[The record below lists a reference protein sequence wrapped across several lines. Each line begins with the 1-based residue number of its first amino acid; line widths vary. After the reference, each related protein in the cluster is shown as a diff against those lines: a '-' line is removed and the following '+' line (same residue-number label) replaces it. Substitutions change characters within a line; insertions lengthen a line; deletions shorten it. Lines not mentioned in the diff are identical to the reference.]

1 MENKA
6 ELLAQKQLE
15 AYNTQDL
22 EEFLSV
28 YSDTVLIM
36 EFPSNKVVTNGI
48 DEMRVR
54 YRKLFNEHP
63 NNHAELLT
71 RIVHGNK
78 VVDHELITGR
88 VDSDV
93 KRAVAIYE
101 INEEK
106 ISKVWFL

>member
-1 MENKA
+1 MEDKA

-15 AYNTQDL
+15 AYNNQDL
-22 EEFLSV
+22 EGFLSV
-28 YSDTVLIM
+28 YSDNVLIM

-48 DEMRVR
+48 DEMRAR

-63 NNHAELLT
+63 NNHAELLA

-88 VDSDV
+88 VNSDV

>member
-15 AYNTQDL
+15 AYNNQDL

-28 YSDTVLIM
+28 YSDNVLIM

-63 NNHAELLT
+63 NNNAELLA

-78 VVDHELITGR
+78 VVDHELVTGR
-88 VDSDV
+88 VNSDV

-101 INEEK
+101 INGEK

>member
-1 MENKA
+1 MENKP
-6 ELLAQKQLE
+6 ESIAQKQLE
-15 AYNTQDL
+15 AYNNQDL

-54 YRKLFNEHP
+54 YRQLFNEHP
-63 NNHAELLT
+63 NNHAELLA

-78 VVDHELITGR
+78 VVDHELVTGR
-88 VDSDV
+88 VNSDV

>member
-1 MENKA
+1 MENKP
-6 ELLAQKQLE
+6 ESLAQKQLE
-15 AYNTQDL
+15 AYNNQDL

-63 NNHAELLT
+63 NNHAELLA

-78 VVDHELITGR
+78 VVDHELVTGR
-88 VDSDV
+88 VNSDV

>member
-6 ELLAQKQLE
+6 EVLAQKQLE
-15 AYNTQDL
+15 AYNNQDL
-22 EEFLSV
+22 EGFLSV
-28 YSDTVLIM
+28 YSDNVLIM

-63 NNHAELLT
+63 NNHAELLA

-78 VVDHELITGR
+78 VVDHELVTGR
-88 VDSDV
+88 VNSDV

>member
-15 AYNTQDL
+15 AYNNQDL
-22 EEFLSV
+22 EGFLSL
-28 YSDTVLIM
+28 YSDNVLIM
-36 EFPSNKVVTNGI
+36 EFPSNRVMTNGI

-63 NNHAELLT
+63 NNHAELLA

-78 VVDHELITGR
+78 VVDHELVTGR
-88 VDSDV
+88 VNSDV

>member
-1 MENKA
+1 MVNKA
-6 ELLAQKQLE
+6 EVLAQKQLE
-15 AYNTQDL
+15 AYNNQDL
-22 EEFLSV
+22 EGFLSV
-28 YSDTVLIM
+28 YSDNVLIM

-63 NNHAELLT
+63 NNHAELLA

-78 VVDHELITGR
+78 VVDHELVTGR
-88 VDSDV
+88 VNSDV

>member
-15 AYNTQDL
+15 AYNNQDL

-54 YRKLFNEHP
+54 YQKLFNEHP
-63 NNHAELLT
+63 NNHAELLA

-88 VDSDV
+88 VNSDV
-93 KRAVAIYE
+93 KKAVAIYE
-101 INEEK
+101 INEDK